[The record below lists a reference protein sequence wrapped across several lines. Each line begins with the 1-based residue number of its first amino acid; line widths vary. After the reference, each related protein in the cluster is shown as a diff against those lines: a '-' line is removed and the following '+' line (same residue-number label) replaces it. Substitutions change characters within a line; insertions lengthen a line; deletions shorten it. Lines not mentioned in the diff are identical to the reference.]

1 MANDNDTTTGRELY
15 GYLAEFS
22 VPGDLLDAAEKVRDA
37 GYENWDCHTPFPL
50 HGLDHAMGVK
60 GTKLPLIVL
69 VGGLAGLTLAG
80 LMQWWMNAVDYP
92 FMISGKPY
100 FGVPAAVP
108 VMFELTVL
116 LSALTT
122 FFGMWGL
129 NKLPQHHHPLFNS
142 TRFKRAT
149 ADRFF
154 ISIEARDPG
163 FHLEKTRE
171 LLESLNPDA
180 LETVED

>member
-1 MANDNDTTTGRELY
+1 MANEHDNEPRELY
-15 GYLAEFS
+15 GYLAEFE
-22 VPGDLLDAAEKVRDA
+22 VPGDLLDAAERVRDA
-37 GYENWDCHTPFPL
+37 GYKNWDCHTPFPL
-50 HGLDHAMGVK
+50 HGLDDAMGVE

-69 VGGLAGLTLAG
+69 IGGLGGLTVAA

-92 FMISGKPY
+92 FLISGKPL

-122 FFGMWGL
+122 FFGMWALNGL
-129 NKLPQHHHPLFNS
+129 PRHHHPLFNS
-142 TRFKRAT
+142 DRFKRAT
-149 ADRFF
+149 NDRFF
-154 ISIEARDPG
+154 ISIEARDPR
-163 FHLEKTRE
+163 FHIEKTRE

>member
-1 MANDNDTTTGRELY
+1 MSNENNTSGDRELY

-22 VPGDLLDAAEKVRDA
+22 VPGDLLEAAEAVRDE
-37 GYENWDCHTPFPL
+37 GYSKWDCHTPFPL

-60 GTKLPLIVL
+60 GTKLPLLVL
-69 VGGLAGLTLAG
+69 GGGLAGLILAT

-92 FMISGKPY
+92 FLISGKPL

-142 TRFKRAT
+142 DRFKRAT
-149 ADRFF
+149 NDRFF
-154 ISIEARDPG
+154 ISIEASDPR
-163 FHLEKTRE
+163 FNVEKTRA

>member
-1 MANDNDTTTGRELY
+1 MANKHDNEPRELY
-15 GYLAEFS
+15 GYLAEFA

-37 GYENWDCHTPFPL
+37 GYKNWDCHTPFPL
-50 HGLDHAMGVK
+50 HGLDDAMGVE

-69 VGGLAGLTLAG
+69 VGGLTGLSLAA

-92 FMISGKPY
+92 FMISGKPF

-116 LSALTT
+116 FSALTT

-129 NKLPQHHHPLFNS
+129 NGLPRHHHPLFNS
-142 TRFKRAT
+142 ARFKRAT
-149 ADRFF
+149 DDRFF
-154 ISIEARDPG
+154 ISIEASDPR
-163 FHLEKTRE
+163 FHVEKTRE

-180 LETVED
+180 LEAVED